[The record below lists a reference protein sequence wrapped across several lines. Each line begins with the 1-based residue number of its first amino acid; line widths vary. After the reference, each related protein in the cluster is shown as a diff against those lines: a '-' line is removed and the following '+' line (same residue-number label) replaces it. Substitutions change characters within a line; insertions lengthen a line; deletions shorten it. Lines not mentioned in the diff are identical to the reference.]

1 MSEPQPRPSA
11 REAAMV
17 WLKLLALLAGLAVF
31 GGVIFEIRRSL
42 G

>member
-1 MSEPQPRPSA
+1 MTDPRPRPSA
-11 REAAMV
+11 REAATV

-31 GGVIFEIRRSL
+31 GVVIFELRRLL